1 MKIICVG
8 RNYSSHIKELA
19 NEKPI
24 APVLFLKPDTSI
36 LQKNHP
42 FYIPHFSSNIDYE
55 AEVLIRIN
63 RIGKHIQSKFSHKY
77 YEEISLGVDF
87 TARIV
92 QNQLK
97 SNGLPWEKSKSFDG
111 SALIGEWFQKN
122 EFENIN
128 ALSYNLKV
136 NNRVVQYGNTSEMLW
151 KIDDLISY
159 ISQYFTL
166 KIGDIIFTG
175 TPAGVGPISEND
187 VLVGHIEDRQAFS
200 VKIK

>member
-63 RIGKHIQSKFSHKY
+63 RIGKHIQAKFSHRY

-111 SALIGEWFQKN
+111 SALIGEWFKKN

-128 ALSYNLKV
+128 ALSFNLKV

-175 TPAGVGPISEND
+175 TPTGVGPISEND

>member
-24 APVLFLKPDTSI
+24 SPVLFLKPDTSI

-55 AEVLIRIN
+55 VEVLIRIN
-63 RIGKHIQSKFSHKY
+63 RIGKHIQAKFSHKY

-128 ALSYNLKV
+128 ALSFNLKV
-136 NNRVVQYGNTSEMLW
+136 NNRVVQQSNTSEMLW

-175 TPAGVGPISEND
+175 TPAGVGPISESD

>member
-55 AEVLIRIN
+55 VEVLIRIN

-128 ALSYNLKV
+128 ALSFNLKV

-175 TPAGVGPISEND
+175 TPTGVGPISEND
-187 VLVGHIEDRQAFS
+187 VLVGHIENRQAFS

>member
-19 NEKPI
+19 NEKPT

-36 LQKNHP
+36 LQKNRP

-63 RIGKHIQSKFSHKY
+63 RIGKHIQAKFSHKY

-128 ALSYNLKV
+128 TLSFNLKV
-136 NNRVVQYGNTSEMLW
+136 NNRVVQHGNTSEMLW

-187 VLVGHIEDRQAFS
+187 VLVGYIEDRQAFS

>member
-55 AEVLIRIN
+55 TEVLIRIN
-63 RIGKHIQSKFSHKY
+63 RIGKHIQAKFSHKY

-111 SALIGEWFQKN
+111 SAIIGEWFQKN

-128 ALSYNLKV
+128 SLSFNLKV
-136 NNRVVQYGNTSEMLW
+136 NNRVVQHGNTSEMLW

-187 VLVGHIEDRQAFS
+187 VLVGHIEDRKAFS

>member
-63 RIGKHIQSKFSHKY
+63 RIGKHIQAKFSHRY
-77 YEEISLGVDF
+77 YEEITLGVDF

-111 SALIGEWFQKN
+111 SALIGEWFKKN

-128 ALSYNLKV
+128 ALSFNLKV

>member
-63 RIGKHIQSKFSHKY
+63 RIGKHIQAKFSHKY

-111 SALIGEWFQKN
+111 SALIGEWFKKN

-128 ALSYNLKV
+128 ALSFNLKV

>member
-24 APVLFLKPDTSI
+24 APILFLKPDTSI

-55 AEVLIRIN
+55 VEVLIRIN
-63 RIGKHIQSKFSHKY
+63 RIGKHIQAKFSHRY
-77 YEEISLGVDF
+77 YEEISLGIDF

-128 ALSYNLKV
+128 ALSFNLKV
-136 NNRVVQYGNTSEMLW
+136 NNRVVQQSNTSEMLW

-175 TPAGVGPISEND
+175 TPTGVGPISEND
-187 VLVGHIEDRQAFS
+187 FLVGHIENRQAFS

>member
-8 RNYSSHIKELA
+8 RNYSSHIMELA

-42 FYIPHFSSNIDYE
+42 FYRPHFSSNIDYE

-63 RIGKHIQSKFSHKY
+63 RIGKHIQAKFSHKY

-128 ALSYNLKV
+128 ALSFNLKV

>member
-24 APVLFLKPDTSI
+24 SPVLFLKPDTSI

-55 AEVLIRIN
+55 VEVLIRIN
-63 RIGKHIQSKFSHKY
+63 RIGKHIQAKFSHKY
-77 YEEISLGVDF
+77 YEEISLGLDF

-111 SALIGEWFQKN
+111 SALIGEWFK
-122 EFENIN
+122 
-128 ALSYNLKV
+128 K
-136 NNRVVQYGNTSEMLW
+136 
-151 KIDDLISY
+151 K
-159 ISQYFTL
+159 
-166 KIGDIIFTG
+166 
-175 TPAGVGPISEND
+175 
-187 VLVGHIEDRQAFS
+187 
-200 VKIK
+200 

>member
-63 RIGKHIQSKFSHKY
+63 RIGKHIQAKFSHKY

-122 EFENIN
+122 KFENIN
-128 ALSYNLKV
+128 ALSFNLKV

>member
-55 AEVLIRIN
+55 VEVLIRIN
-63 RIGKHIQSKFSHKY
+63 RIGKHIQAKFSHRY

-128 ALSYNLKV
+128 ALSFNLKV

-175 TPAGVGPISEND
+175 TPTGVGPISEND
-187 VLVGHIEDRQAFS
+187 VLVGHIENRQAFS

>member
-1 MKIICVG
+1 VKIICVG
-8 RNYSSHIKELA
+8 RNYSSHIKELS

-63 RIGKHIQSKFSHKY
+63 RIGKHIQAKFSHKY

-128 ALSYNLKV
+128 SLSFNLKV
-136 NNRVVQYGNTSEMLW
+136 NNRVVQHGNTSEMLW

-187 VLVGHIEDRQAFS
+187 VLVGHIEDRKAFS

>member
-1 MKIICVG
+1 VKIICVG

-24 APVLFLKPDTSI
+24 DPVLFLKPDTSI

-55 AEVLIRIN
+55 VEVIIRIN
-63 RIGKHIQSKFSHKY
+63 KIGKHIQAKFSHKY

-111 SALIGEWFQKN
+111 SAIIGEWFQKN

-128 ALSYNLKV
+128 SLSFNLKV
-136 NNRVVQYGNTSEMLW
+136 NKRVVQHGNTSEMLW

>member
-24 APVLFLKPDTSI
+24 DPVLFLKPDTSI

-55 AEVLIRIN
+55 VEVIIRIN
-63 RIGKHIQSKFSHKY
+63 KIGKHIQAKFSHKY

-111 SALIGEWFQKN
+111 SAIIGEWFQKN

-128 ALSYNLKV
+128 SLSFNLKV
-136 NNRVVQYGNTSEMLW
+136 NKRVVQHGNTSEMLW

>member
-55 AEVLIRIN
+55 VEVLIRIN
-63 RIGKHIQSKFSHKY
+63 RIGKHIQAKFSHKY

-128 ALSYNLKV
+128 ALSFNLKV

>member
-63 RIGKHIQSKFSHKY
+63 RIGKHIQAKFSHRY
-77 YEEISLGVDF
+77 YEEISLGLDF

-128 ALSYNLKV
+128 ALSFNLKV

-175 TPAGVGPISEND
+175 TPTGVGPISEND
-187 VLVGHIEDRQAFS
+187 VLVGHIENRQAFS

>member
-63 RIGKHIQSKFSHKY
+63 RIGKHIQAKFSHKY

-128 ALSYNLKV
+128 SLSFNLKV
-136 NNRVVQYGNTSEMLW
+136 NNRIVQHGNTSEMLW

-187 VLVGHIEDRQAFS
+187 VLVGHIEDRHAFS

>member
-42 FYIPHFSSNIDYE
+42 FYIPHFSSNIDFE

-63 RIGKHIQSKFSHKY
+63 RIGKHIQAKFSHRY

-111 SALIGEWFQKN
+111 SALIGEWFKKN

-128 ALSYNLKV
+128 ALSFNLKV
-136 NNRVVQYGNTSEMLW
+136 NNRVVQQSNTSEMLW

>member
-55 AEVLIRIN
+55 VEVLIRIN
-63 RIGKHIQSKFSHKY
+63 RIGKHIQAKFSHRY
-77 YEEISLGVDF
+77 YEEITLGVDF

-128 ALSYNLKV
+128 ALSFNLKV

>member
-19 NEKPI
+19 NEKPT

-63 RIGKHIQSKFSHKY
+63 RIGKHIQAKFSHKY

-128 ALSYNLKV
+128 TLSFNLKV
-136 NNRVVQYGNTSEMLW
+136 NNRVVQHGNTSEMLW

-187 VLVGHIEDRQAFS
+187 VLVGYIEDRQAFS

>member
-1 MKIICVG
+1 VKIICVG

-55 AEVLIRIN
+55 VEVIIRIN
-63 RIGKHIQSKFSHKY
+63 KIGKHIQAKFSHKY

-111 SALIGEWFQKN
+111 SAIIGEWFQKN

-128 ALSYNLKV
+128 SLSFNLKV
-136 NNRVVQYGNTSEMLW
+136 NNRVVQHGNTSEMLW

-187 VLVGHIEDRQAFS
+187 VLVGHIEDRKAFS

>member
-55 AEVLIRIN
+55 VEVLIRIN
-63 RIGKHIQSKFSHKY
+63 RIGKHIQAKFSHRY

-128 ALSYNLKV
+128 ALSFNLKV
-136 NNRVVQYGNTSEMLW
+136 NNRVVQQSNTSEMLW

>member
-8 RNYSSHIKELA
+8 RNYSSHIMELA

-42 FYIPHFSSNIDYE
+42 FYRPHFSSNIDYE

-63 RIGKHIQSKFSHKY
+63 RIGKHIQAKFSHKY

-128 ALSYNLKV
+128 ALSFNLKV

-175 TPAGVGPISEND
+175 TPTGVGPISEND
-187 VLVGHIEDRQAFS
+187 FLVGHIENRQAFS

>member
-55 AEVLIRIN
+55 TEVLIRIN
-63 RIGKHIQSKFSHKY
+63 RIGKHIQAKFSHKY

-97 SNGLPWEKSKSFDG
+97 SDGLPWEKSKSFDG
-111 SALIGEWFQKN
+111 SALIGEWFKKN

-128 ALSYNLKV
+128 SLSFNLKV

>member
-63 RIGKHIQSKFSHKY
+63 RIGKHIQAKFSHKY

-128 ALSYNLKV
+128 TLSFNLKV
-136 NNRVVQYGNTSEMLW
+136 NNRVVQHGNTSEMLW

-187 VLVGHIEDRQAFS
+187 VLVGYIEDRQAFS

>member
-63 RIGKHIQSKFSHKY
+63 RIGKHIQAKFSHKY

-128 ALSYNLKV
+128 SLSFNLKV
-136 NNRVVQYGNTSEMLW
+136 NNRIVQHGNTSEMLW

-187 VLVGHIEDRQAFS
+187 VLVGHIEDRKAFS

>member
-24 APVLFLKPDTSI
+24 APILFLKPDTSI

-55 AEVLIRIN
+55 VEVLIRIN
-63 RIGKHIQSKFSHKY
+63 RIGKHIQAKFSHRY

-87 TARIV
+87 TARNV
-92 QNQLK
+92 QNRLK

-111 SALIGEWFQKN
+111 SALIGDWFQKN

-128 ALSYNLKV
+128 ALSFNLKV
-136 NNRVVQYGNTSEMLW
+136 NNRVVQQSNTSEMLW

>member
-1 MKIICVG
+1 VKIICVG

-63 RIGKHIQSKFSHKY
+63 RIGKHIQAKFSHKY

-128 ALSYNLKV
+128 ALSFSLKV

-187 VLVGHIEDRQAFS
+187 VLVGHIEDRHAFS

>member
-63 RIGKHIQSKFSHKY
+63 RIGKHIQAKFSHRY

-111 SALIGEWFQKN
+111 SALIGEWFKKN

-128 ALSYNLKV
+128 ALSFNLKV

>member
-8 RNYSSHIKELA
+8 RNYSTHIKELA
-19 NEKPI
+19 NDKPT

-63 RIGKHIQSKFSHKY
+63 RIGKHIQAKFSHRY
-77 YEEISLGVDF
+77 YEEISLGIDF

-111 SALIGEWFQKN
+111 SALVGEWFQKN

-128 ALSYNLKV
+128 ALSFNLKV
-136 NNRVVQYGNTSEMLW
+136 NNRFVQYGNTSEMLW

-187 VLVGHIEDRQAFS
+187 VLVGQIEDRQAFS

>member
-1 MKIICVG
+1 VKIICVG

-19 NEKPI
+19 NKKPI

-63 RIGKHIQSKFSHKY
+63 RIGKHIQAKFSHRY
-77 YEEISLGVDF
+77 YEEITLGVDF

-128 ALSYNLKV
+128 ALSFNLKV

>member
-55 AEVLIRIN
+55 VEVLIRIN
-63 RIGKHIQSKFSHKY
+63 RIGKHIQSKFSHRY

-111 SALIGEWFQKN
+111 SAVIGEWFQKN

-128 ALSYNLKV
+128 ALSFNLKV